1 MKEFFIVCCL
11 LIWAYFFKAIFYE
24 KEIFSQSEGL
34 FVLGVLLLSAY
45 LLAAVLKKVRFP
57 GLTGYMITG
66 VLIGPEVLNI
76 LSENVLKNLHFFEN
90 LALSF
95 IAISAGGELKFKKVR
110 NNLKQLGAILFNQI
124 FLVFG
129 GLFLVL
135 LPLTKVFL
143 GSMVENE
150 KILIGFSI
158 LFSVTALSKSPATTM
173 GIITEMKARGR
184 ITDLVLAVTVLKAI
198 AVVIIFPL
206 AITYS
211 KTFLI
216 KGFVFTFENF
226 MLSGKIIFSS
236 ILLGLI
242 IGTIIILFLRIL
254 KVEKA
259 LFLLLTGILITELTH
274 LFELEILISA
284 MVAGIVVENFSGKGE
299 ELLTG
304 INKISLPLYII
315 FFTFAGA
322 SLHMKTVK
330 QAFFITLF
338 LILLRML
345 FLFIS
350 NYLAGKWLK
359 EDKLVTHYS
368 WMGFVGQAGI
378 AVGLANIIERSIPG
392 ETGKILISIL
402 IATVVINEFLGP
414 VFFKFLLE
422 KAGET
427 QVQIH
432 KGKNNF

>member
-1 MKEFFIVCCL
+1 MFD
-11 LIWAYFFKAIFYE
+11 
-24 KEIFSQSEGL
+24 
-34 FVLGVLLLSAY
+34 
-45 LLAAVLKKVRFP
+45 
-57 GLTGYMITG
+57 
-66 VLIGPEVLNI
+66 
-76 LSENVLKNLHFFEN
+76 LKNLHFFEN

-345 FLFIS
+345 FLFLS